1 MGKRE
6 HCGFVGF
13 ERDLLREHHIA
24 SRQGPFGNETPPD
37 LRLSFFIKF
46 QNIAHG
52 ALMNSISSAGVR
64 ARDIEITLGI
74 KLRTLIRR

>member
-13 ERDLLREHHIA
+13 ERDLLGKHHVA
-24 SRQGPFGNETPPD
+24 NCQRPFGNETPPG
-37 LRLSFFIKF
+37 LGLSFFIKL

-64 ARDIEITLGI
+64 ARDFEITLVI
-74 KLRTLIRR
+74 KLRTLIR

>member
-24 SRQGPFGNETPPD
+24 SYQGPFGNETPPD
-37 LRLSFFIKF
+37 LRLHFFIKLK
-46 QNIAHG
+46 NIAHG
-52 ALMNSISSAGVR
+52 ALMNWPGASCA
-64 ARDIEITLGI
+64 
-74 KLRTLIRR
+74 